1 MAKLLIFLAFVVL
14 YGLYLV
20 VTMLLLNKYLK
31 KVSKINFLENEVLI
45 LIPNIF
51 FFAAIFI
58 IGRFIN
64 IQLLVIIVAGSNL
77 GLLLTVVIWNLIGSP
92 RSPYKEVAGWAGGD
106 IGEKNR
112 WMTLSASLI
121 SLVVLI
127 AYPVVIGINYFS
139 LDSAE
144 AIRVMSL
151 KYSSWLVV
159 ITYILTFPLIIGL
172 LSSGFIDEDTRAR
185 AFLNQFGGLIAYS
198 LFISLLFWFYNTG
211 TAQKNFRLGDV
222 NLVYSPELLIILVGF
237 LFIFLV
243 LPYFIGIQKAK
254 RLRND
259 FLGSKTSL
267 LSTVLDAIE
276 LSTEKNLVSNIESSE
291 KEIISEY
298 EKFISSDMGIARGL
312 SYDKIEK
319 TEDLPVTEQLVYQ
332 YYKIARPYDIRFNY
346 YDFLEEMYSEMTKFK
361 ESIADDQLSKE
372 ERIILCNRYIEH
384 FKSRETELNKRN
396 EERGKTNPA
405 LWIGILAILSP
416 LTSQILSEIGKY
428 LIEVF
433 KPT

>member
-77 GLLLTVVIWNLIGSP
+77 GLLLTVVVWNLIGSP

-139 LDSAE
+139 LD
-144 AIRVMSL
+144 
-151 KYSSWLVV
+151 
-159 ITYILTFPLIIGL
+159 
-172 LSSGFIDEDTRAR
+172 
-185 AFLNQFGGLIAYS
+185 
-198 LFISLLFWFYNTG
+198 
-211 TAQKNFRLGDV
+211 
-222 NLVYSPELLIILVGF
+222 
-237 LFIFLV
+237 
-243 LPYFIGIQKAK
+243 
-254 RLRND
+254 
-259 FLGSKTSL
+259 
-267 LSTVLDAIE
+267 
-276 LSTEKNLVSNIESSE
+276 
-291 KEIISEY
+291 
-298 EKFISSDMGIARGL
+298 
-312 SYDKIEK
+312 
-319 TEDLPVTEQLVYQ
+319 
-332 YYKIARPYDIRFNY
+332 
-346 YDFLEEMYSEMTKFK
+346 
-361 ESIADDQLSKE
+361 
-372 ERIILCNRYIEH
+372 
-384 FKSRETELNKRN
+384 
-396 EERGKTNPA
+396 
-405 LWIGILAILSP
+405 
-416 LTSQILSEIGKY
+416 
-428 LIEVF
+428 
-433 KPT
+433 

>member
-1 MAKLLIFLAFVVL
+1 
-14 YGLYLV
+14 
-20 VTMLLLNKYLK
+20 
-31 KVSKINFLENEVLI
+31 
-45 LIPNIF
+45 
-51 FFAAIFI
+51 
-58 IGRFIN
+58 
-64 IQLLVIIVAGSNL
+64 
-77 GLLLTVVIWNLIGSP
+77 
-92 RSPYKEVAGWAGGD
+92 
-106 IGEKNR
+106 
-112 WMTLSASLI
+112 
-121 SLVVLI
+121 
-127 AYPVVIGINYFS
+127 
-139 LDSAE
+139 
-144 AIRVMSL
+144 MSL

-159 ITYILTFPLIIGL
+159 ITYILTLPLIIGL